1 MIIIDIYETKKVFQL
16 RETFF
21 VGMKFDCTLGFQPYD

>member
-21 VGMKFDCTLGFQPYD
+21 AGMKFDCTLGFQPYD